1 MTTSG
6 DHGPE
11 MSLTWLLDDEMCE
24 AIIRCDEVDAGLEPL
39 AVFAKQVRDL
49 GGEPS
54 PAASPALQALIA
66 SGGRHGRGAIVRSRM
81 FADRS
86 MTANGRVAT
95 LGFAAKLGLGTAAA
109 ALGMAGAAA
118 AGVLPDRADEALRN
132 AVEAVTPVE
141 FTEPADEHP
150 TDFGERV
157 SDDAT
162 GASDGEPGVD
172 GGMISDEAPGAAH
185 RPADLGEP
193 TTALDRAGETPA
205 ASHLPADVPA
215 PQGDEPTEASD
226 SAPADPSTTP
236 TTGPDSGGASGN
248 HAPPDAP
255 PAPSDAR
262 G

>member
-11 MSLTWLLDDEMCE
+11 MSLTWLLDDETCE

-49 GGEPS
+49 GDEPS

-66 SGGRHGRGAIVRSRM
+66 SGGGRQGRGAIVRSRM

-86 MTANGRVAT
+86 MTANGGVAS

-109 ALGMAGAAA
+109 TLGMAGAAA
-118 AGVLPDRADEALRN
+118 AGVLPDRADQALRN
-132 AVEAVTPVE
+132 AVEAVTSVE
-141 FTEPADEHP
+141 FSEPADEHP

-157 SDDAT
+157 SNDAT

-172 GGMISDEAPGAAH
+172 GDTISDEAPGAAH
-185 RPADLGEP
+185 RPADPGTP
-193 TTALDRAGETPA
+193 ASTGLDRAAQTPA
-205 ASHLPADVPA
+205 APHLPADVPA
-215 PQGDEPTEASD
+215 TQDDETGPPEG
-226 SAPADPSTTP
+226 APADPPSSP
-236 TTGPDSGGASGN
+236 NGGASGD
-248 HAPPDAP
+248 HTPPSTPGPPDAQ
-255 PAPSDAR
+255 

>member
-11 MSLTWLLDDEMCE
+11 MSLTWLLDDETCE
-24 AIIRCDEVDAGLEPL
+24 GIIRCDEVDAGLEAL
-39 AVFAKQVRDL
+39 AVFARQVRDL
-49 GGEPS
+49 GDEPS

-66 SGGRHGRGAIVRSRM
+66 SGGTQRRGAIVRSRM

-86 MTANGRVAT
+86 MTANGRVAS

-118 AGVLPDRADEALRN
+118 AGALPDRADQALRN

-141 FTEPADEHP
+141 FTEPDADP

-157 SDDAT
+157 SNDAT

-172 GGMISDEAPGAAH
+172 GDTISDEAPGAVY
-185 RPADLGEP
+185 RPADPAGA
-193 TTALDRAGETPA
+193 ALDRAGETPA
-205 ASHLPADVPA
+205 ASHLPTDVPA
-215 PQGDEPTEASD
+215 PQGDKPTEASG

-255 PAPSDAR
+255 PAPPDAR